1 MIFPEA
7 LSKLGYD
14 GVSHAGGTNYGDG
27 LFHQVGI
34 AWNPEQVKS
43 VDNVG
48 TWNLSNTKF
57 MEQHGSE
64 GMQGAIKFLDD
75 GRADI
80 MATADADPSTFI
92 HELGHLIR
100 RTMLDDGDQDI
111 IHRWI
116 LRPENSKSDAQYVRV
131 RAEMVEEAERAAAAA
146 PNAGID
152 VEDMATQL
160 MERFI
165 WTREGEERFAKGFE
179 QFLLEGI
186 TDKNAGKPMQG
197 TFDYMKEMLDTVYDY
212 SGGFVSSE
220 GTPGVGL
227 VANDETRHVLQNIL
241 GRGVETEPEG
251 VAMAEAI
258 LGTATTAD
266 ESLFSRAYG
275 LLGDNFLTRANRN
288 FGQQMENNS
297 RIAHFITMMM
307 TDTGKIKGNGI
318 LNKKATGVGM
328 NADEAAESVRRYL
341 FDYGELTPFER
352 DYMKTVIPFYT
363 WMRKNIPLQFQQM
376 FENPERYSK
385 VPKLQHA
392 IESVSGDWENT
403 PTPDYFDDINAMR
416 MPFTSDEIP
425 LEDDGMP
432 MYFAPDLPYGDL
444 NRLNMKDMVS
454 SMTPFLKTW
463 AEIYPKQGYSFFLDS
478 EIQDY
483 EDQPAVF
490 DFFGSETELPFDEKT
505 YHAIKTL
512 LPPVG
517 KLTRLGE
524 RASEGKFTE
533 QMLREAAGL
542 NFRSVDV
549 DAVVRA
555 KRFKRREVSRA
566 IKKRLIDK
574 ARLMGFEDALEDMQ
588 DD

>member
-1 MIFPEA
+1 MAPDAEI
-7 LSKLGYD
+7 
-14 GVSHAGGTNYGDG
+14 
-27 LFHQVGI
+27 
-34 AWNPEQVKS
+34 
-43 VDNVG
+43 
-48 TWNLSNTKF
+48 
-57 MEQHGSE
+57 
-64 GMQGAIKFLDD
+64 
-75 GRADI
+75 DI
-80 MATADADPSTFI
+80 D
-92 HELGHLIR
+92 E
-100 RTMLDDGDQDI
+100 
-111 IHRWI
+111 
-116 LRPENSKSDAQYVRV
+116 
-131 RAEMVEEAERAAAAA
+131 
-146 PNAGID
+146 
-152 VEDMATQL
+152 MATQL
-160 MERFI
+160 MERFV
-165 WTREGEERFAKGFE
+165 WTREGEERFAEGFE
-179 QFLLEGI
+179 QFLLEGVM
-186 TDKNAGKPMQG
+186 DKNAGKAMQG
-197 TFDYMKEMLDTVYDY
+197 TFDYMKEMMDVVYDY
-212 SGGFVSSE
+212 SGGFISKE

-241 GRGVETEPEG
+241 GRGVETDPEG

-258 LGTATTAD
+258 LGTATTAG

-328 NADEAAESVRRYL
+328 NADEAAESVRRFL

-363 WMRKNIPLQFQQM
+363 WMRKNIPLQFQQI
-376 FENPERYSK
+376 FENPERYSA

-392 IESVSGDWENT
+392 IESVSGDWANI
-403 PTPDYFDDINAMR
+403 PPPDYFSDINAMR

-425 LEDDGMP
+425 LEDNGMP

-517 KLTRLGE
+517 KITRLGE
-524 RASEGKFTE
+524 RASEGKLTE

-542 NFRSVDV
+542 NFRSVDI

-566 IKKRLIDK
+566 VKQRLIEK